1 MSANPDTSQP
11 HLDPCASRNHLPL
24 PPNNVQRLYNVIHNL
39 ANLEIIE
46 ENIKSYVNHAQSAVN
61 VLKLLITNDDL
72 KKMIEK
78 LDNVCMIQRRRC
90 VRGGHS
96 GGCY

>member
-1 MSANPDTSQP
+1 M
-11 HLDPCASRNHLPL
+11 
-24 PPNNVQRLYNVIHNL
+24 
-39 ANLEIIE
+39 E

-61 VLKLLITNDDL
+61 KLKLLITNDDL

-78 LDNVCMIQRRRC
+78 LDNACMIQRRRC
-90 VRGGHS
+90 VRGGRS